1 MTQTSALKQGQEKR
15 LMGIVCVMSRIQTL
29 PSLHFP
35 LSLSHSI
42 SLSRSPSLSLFL
54 PSLSPSS
61 TPPLYLSHVLSLFI
75 FLKSVFFSCPSLSP
89 HPSHSP
95 SLSFFLFLTIS
106 LSLSPPL
113 SHSLS
118 LSL

>member
-54 PSLSPSS
+54 PLP
-61 TPPLYLSHVLSLFI
+61 TLY
-75 FLKSVFFSCPSLSP
+75 PSLSSSP
-89 HPSHSP
+89 FFPSPTP
-95 SLSFFLFLTIS
+95 SFLRRGLEVDLHAWQSSSLTHTQT
-106 LSLSPPL
+106 LNGEGTK
-113 SHSLS
+113 
-118 LSL
+118 